1 MGAMAAGAAIVGG
14 MAISS
19 MGAKKS
25 AKSAGKQQKRMM
37 GQMKLESELYRGK
50 YKQVTRTYVDPVT
63 GKKKKYKSY
72 ENVTGDE
79 GYAGQNRDFYKGLAT
94 ESRDTYRNLATGIQG
109 NYNALSDDIAGR
121 YDTLIGR
128 TKADY
133 TQAGTDAYNR
143 YYDAAAQ
150 NLRSTGAQGMMGIL
164 SSPEGVRNDA
174 AYKFLTGE
182 ASRETARQAGA
193 RGYGISGN
201 VLTALQE
208 RRMNVA
214 DTYLNSIMER
224 YGAAYGLGE
233 TARTQGLGAQDQY
246 VSAGLGAAT
255 QLGAQSL
262 DWQGR
267 TRAAG
272 VNALSQFQAMG
283 EESYL
288 NNMQMSQQA
297 YQQMLDNASNLRA
310 GQGAIA
316 VNDAYAQSKGAA
328 AGALMMGI
336 GQGLTTAGSFGMMS
350 GGFGSTTTAPTYTQG
365 AMGANS
371 GQIGA
376 NSGIYDFG
384 GRP

>member
-1 MGAMAAGAAIVGG
+1 MGAWAGAAAVVGG
-14 MAISS
+14 SLISS
-19 MGAKKS
+19 SGAKKS
-25 AKSAGKQQKRMM
+25 AKKAASQQKRMM
-37 GQMKLESELYRGK
+37 TQLKREGSLYRGT
-50 YKQVTRTYVDPVT
+50 YKEVKRTYVDPVS
-63 GKKKKYKSY
+63 GKKKTYKSY
-72 ENVTGDE
+72 ERVSEDE
-79 GYAGQNRDFYKGLAT
+79 GYAGQNRDFYKRLAG
-94 ESRDTYRNLATGIQG
+94 ESKEAYNKLGSSIQG
-109 NYNALSDDIAGR
+109 NYNALSDDIATR
-121 YDTLIGR
+121 YDALINKTG
-128 TKADY
+128 AAY
-133 TQAGTDAYNR
+133 NQAGTDAYNR
-143 YYDAAAQ
+143 YFDSTAQ
-150 NLRSTGAQGMMGIL
+150 GLRSTGAQGIMGIL
-164 SSPEGVRNDA
+164 SSPEGVRDDA

-193 RGYGISGN
+193 RGYGVSGN

-246 VSAGLGAAT
+246 VSQGLGATT

-288 NNMQMSQQA
+288 QNMQASQQA
-297 YQQMLDNASNLRA
+297 YQGMLDNASNLVA
-310 GQGAIA
+310 GQGAIN
-316 VNDAYAQSKGAA
+316 VNNAIAESRGAG
-328 AGALMMGI
+328 AGALMMGL
-336 GQGLTTAGSFGMMS
+336 GQNLTTAGSMYGIYSMMRRD
-350 GGFGSTTTAPTYTQG
+350 GDRV
-365 AMGANS
+365 MGANS

-376 NSGIYDFG
+376 NSGYYDFG
-384 GRP
+384 DK